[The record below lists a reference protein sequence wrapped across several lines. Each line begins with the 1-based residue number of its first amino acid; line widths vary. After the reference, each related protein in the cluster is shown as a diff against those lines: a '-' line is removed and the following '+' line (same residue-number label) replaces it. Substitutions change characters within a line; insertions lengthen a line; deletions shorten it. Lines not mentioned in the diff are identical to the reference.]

1 MNAMRASL
9 CFALPL
15 LLGSAFACAAPG
27 DSYAAML
34 AYLTDSQISGTALNG
49 SAGSITLNLAAGDF
63 NQQANLRAL
72 AAGDQAAVRIRA
84 SQQQDSNTANAP
96 DAAVAGIGGQ
106 ALGNAAGL
114 ISINQASG
122 TANAQMNTASVA
134 LAQQGIRETPGDQ
147 WLAGVCACAQQAAPT
162 GPGQQGSGTRL
173 HSATVEAGA
182 MQGLQGVV
190 QLNQIAGSNNVTAN
204 HLMIDA
210 SLTPR

>member
-1 MNAMRASL
+1 MNATRASL

-15 LLGSAFACAAPG
+15 LLGSALAHAAPG
-27 DSYAAML
+27 DGYAAML

-49 SAGSITLNLAAGDF
+49 SAGSITLNLAAGDL

-72 AAGDQAAVRIRA
+72 AVGNQAAVRIRA
-84 SQQQDSNTANAP
+84 SQQQDGNTANVP
-96 DAAVAGIGGQ
+96 DAAIAGIGGH

-122 TANAQMNTASVA
+122 TANAQMNTASIA
-134 LAQQGIRETPGDQ
+134 LAQQGIRETSSDQ

-162 GPGQQGSGTRL
+162 GSGQQGSTRL
-173 HSATVEAGA
+173 HSAAVTAEA

-204 HLMIDA
+204 HLSIEA
-210 SLTPR
+210 SPTPR